1 MKKNFDL
8 ILANIFALADD
19 WISHLLLR
27 STREQAIHML
37 QLQPMERL
45 LIVGVGTGKDFPF
58 LPSGLWITGIDS
70 SVQKLQK
77 ARVQTKGHYVTL
89 EKMDPLSLLYGDRSF
104 NAVIFNPILGNE
116 TDHAKAMR
124 EAWRVVRPGGRLVSW
139 ECSLKGKDWLS
150 RLYRWYRGFRIG
162 SQVLPSQEFINVIEG
177 LHDMILEESKP
188 AVCNGNCRIIL
199 IRKENHK

>member
-1 MKKNFDL
+1 MKKNFNL
-8 ILANIFALADD
+8 ILAKIFALADD
-19 WISHLLLR
+19 WISHLLLQ
-27 STREQAIHML
+27 SSREQAIHML
-37 QLQPMERL
+37 RLQPMERL

-70 SVQKLQK
+70 SIQKLQK

-89 EKMDPLSLLYGDRSF
+89 KKMDPLTLLYGDRSF

-116 TDHAKAMR
+116 TDHTKAMR
-124 EAWRVVRPGGRLVSW
+124 EAWRVVCPDGRLVSW
-139 ECSLKGKDWLS
+139 ECSLNGKDWLS
-150 RLYRWYRGFRIG
+150 RLYRWHRGFRIG
-162 SQVLPSQEFINVIEG
+162 NQVLPSQEIINVTEG
-177 LHDMILEESKP
+177 LHDMISEESKP